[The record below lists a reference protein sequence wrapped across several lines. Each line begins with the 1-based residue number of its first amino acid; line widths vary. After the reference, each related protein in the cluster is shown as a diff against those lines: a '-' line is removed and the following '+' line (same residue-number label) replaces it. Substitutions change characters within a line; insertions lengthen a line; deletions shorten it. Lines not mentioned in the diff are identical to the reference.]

1 MAIIASN
8 IKTVSSE
15 YPREMVKDFN
25 FEIQLK
31 SNLFVVNSYKNTL
44 TKGIKWDSD
53 TTITFTVTDE
63 WKKKIYTA
71 LASLDIYKYPENYAP
86 TTTITVLPSFD
97 YSITFTLNEKTTTV
111 NWAVN
116 TESNEREA
124 IALRKFF
131 DSIYNDLMEYTEIQ
145 SLPNSE
151 RFSL

>member
-1 MAIIASN
+1 
-8 IKTVSSE
+8 
-15 YPREMVKDFN
+15 MVKDFN

-44 TKGIKWDSD
+44 TKGIKWESD
-53 TTITFTVTDE
+53 TTISFTVTDE

-71 LASLDIYKYPENYAP
+71 LVSLDIYKYPENYAP

-131 DSIYNDLMEYTEIQ
+131 DSIYNDVMESTEIQ
-145 SLPNSE
+145 SLPNTE